1 MFGKKRKIE
10 LNNEELRIM
19 MYSLTDFRNA
29 LLKENKYADV
39 VDEVMVK
46 LKNKM
51 KADKYDLGIMINGL
65 DQRRTTLL
73 AENKNTSEID
83 ELLFKLI
90 KIHKTL

>member
-1 MFGKKRKIE
+1 MFGNKRKIE

-19 MYSLTDFRNA
+19 MYFLTDFRNA
-29 LLKENKYADV
+29 LLKENNYTDA

-83 ELLFKLI
+83 ELLLKLI